1 MQDRGLFSY
10 LLLLLLVS
18 VLVNPSDLFAMGEN
32 YDETGFRSNRTYI
45 RYLPQEFVNPFSGNL
60 ILSYTDIVLPGNG
73 GLDLKIQR
81 TYNSKLFLNPD
92 TGEISRIRRGDMGVG
107 WTSHFGRI
115 VEEPYSI
122 YGPQFYLEMPDG
134 SIHFLYENNHSNIN
148 SHINSD
154 YITEDFWIVNYDGA
168 NDRYIMTLTDGT
180 VYTFS
185 QRVADPITIYHYVT
199 SIKDRNG
206 NEIRIEYYDC
216 CNTVN
221 NDPDTGT
228 IGSCPDTNPVTKTP
242 HIKRVTDSVGR
253 VINFDMVANTCRYNA
268 VGSIDA
274 NGRTYNYSYFIG
286 DDNGHPG
293 YLLKEVKPPV
303 GPGWKYFYDFDGVN
317 PEGELISVTYPSG
330 GVVEYQ
336 YDTFNLTLKDNQPF
350 KFRAIKSRT
359 ASGPNIIPG
368 TWTYSYALG
377 NKDSTTV
384 TDPCGNKA
392 VYNFNG
398 LRDGSFIGNW
408 AIGLVEE
415 KEIRDGYDNT
425 FQIETNAWNPY
436 EISTD
441 PNIPEGGYFA
451 PLLDLKTIT
460 RDGNNYFT
468 NLTYNTFYGAPTKIE
483 ELGELA
489 RTTDITYYENLSNG
503 NYIVGEPLIIT
514 VTDGAETKT
523 VTDSYDGKGNLISEN
538 KYGVI
543 TEFSYHPDGDLE
555 WEKNARGFYTH
566 FDQYSFG
573 VAGRIR
579 YGSSSALATDP
590 VYAETRTINWEGTI
604 AGLTDGRGYQTLFNY
619 DGINRLIGVTPPLSG
634 EAQTS
639 VTYDDINGQ
648 GYIIQKGVSQSQYS
662 FDGLGRPISARSNTG
677 VTTEARYDQCGRIM
691 YRSLPFDGLTPN
703 VGDSFTYDPLGRV
716 TSITHPDGTFISYSY
731 LGNTV
736 TVKNERNLST
746 TLNFESF
753 GDPGYKRLVSIKD
766 AQNNTTSY
774 QYDLL
779 GNITRVNSPMG
790 GSRAFTYDSK
800 NFLVSE
806 THPESGTTTYT
817 HDEIGNVITKTNA
830 KNQTITYQY
839 DALNRLTF
847 VDHPSGEDDVTYAY
861 DNADNRT
868 LMESSSGSYSYSY
881 EYDPSNRLTKQNVNL
896 DNINYTINFAYDERN
911 NPVQAKYPSGETVS
925 YNYDAGNRLSSIP
938 SIAGNF
944 TYHPSG
950 TLTHYDNIIGVSSD
964 FTYDDRHRLKTI
976 KISRTFPFLTVKKEG
991 LGRGT
996 IKSDPLGIDCG
1007 GDCTQIYPAENIQVT
1022 LTATPDNNSNFVG
1035 WSGDPDCSDGNLVMD
1050 GVKTCVATFALKSNR
1065 FTLTLN
1071 KTGQGTVT
1079 STPSGIDCGS
1089 DCTEDY
1095 DANTHVTLTPIP
1107 DAGSSFAGWSGD
1119 PDCSDGFIVMDANK
1133 TCTAA
1138 FETEQFTLTVNKGG
1152 LGAGTI
1158 TSSPPGIDCGSDCTE
1173 NYSQD
1178 TQITLTATPDAG
1190 SAFVGWTGDADCADG
1205 AVTMDA
1211 SKTCTAN
1218 FAQKPTLTI
1227 QKDGTGS
1234 GTVVSTTDSGIN
1246 CGNDCSEG
1254 YDTNYLVSLDAVPDS
1269 GSQFSGWSGNTDCSD
1284 GVVVMDVNKTCI
1296 ATFNLLP
1303 PNQFTL
1309 SVNKQGNGS
1318 GTISSTPSGINC
1330 GGDCTQAYNQN
1341 TQVTLTPTPD
1351 AGSIFGGWS
1360 GDADCSDGVVT
1371 MGANKT
1377 CTAIFTQSAQQ
1388 FRLDV
1393 GVSGFGL
1400 VDGSIVGGFS
1410 DAGINCLNG
1419 PAPFSGNDCTEN
1431 YVVNTQV
1438 RLTPKPTGPLFQTNP
1453 PIDYNS
1459 TFLGWGGDPD
1469 CSDGMITMDANKTCI
1484 AIFTPFKLDVFTRG
1498 GGTVTVSPKGNTCTT
1513 YSGCS
1518 KYYRPNT
1525 QVTLTPVPDNGS
1537 SFAGWTGDPDCS
1549 DGAVTMSA
1557 DKTCTATFNLIPPQ
1571 QFTLAVSKTGSGTG
1585 RVTSSPTGINCGSDC
1600 TEVYNQNT
1608 QVALTPTPD
1617 VGSTFAGWSGDVDC
1631 SDGIVALDT
1640 NKTCIATFNIE
1651 PTSCD
1656 CNNPKAIRGTNGN
1669 DTLAGTAGADIICGF
1684 GGNDTIKGS
1693 GGNDCIDGGTGND
1706 KIIGGGGSDKLYGG
1720 TGNDTLSGG
1729 GGSDVLD
1736 GGPGVD
1742 TLDGGKGTDTCVNGE
1757 TNANCEQFSSSAD
1770 KFSPVISQ
1778 AVGNAKSS
1786 SLISRAGSLIII
1798 ILSQL
1803 FATNVF
1809 ATQVAT
1815 IPPVPFIDL
1824 EYSYDEVNNVAAIV
1838 DHIDSTNNYS
1848 MQYDNLDRLIGAS
1861 GPWGP
1866 GSFNYDAIGN
1876 RTNKNISGA
1885 NTDYSY
1891 GSSDNRLSGYPHDAN
1906 GNVLQDDNFT
1916 YDYDSENRLI
1926 AVRSG
1931 GTVIVQYQYD
1941 GDGRRVSK
1949 TVNNGEKTYYGYG
1962 TGINV
1967 LTEFNGQGVPRFDY
1981 IYVGNRN
1988 ISRVNFDSN
1997 GAIQSK
2003 TFYHTDH
2010 LGSNIAITDE
2020 TSTVVWDQS
2029 YLPFG
2034 DFYSGTGSISNTHQY
2049 TEKEFEEET
2058 GLYYYGARYYHPGLG
2073 RFMSVDQA
2081 GGDPTDPQSWN
2092 RYAYVLNNPYK
2103 YVDPDGE
2110 AAIRVQGLDKIVEST
2125 IAFNSYV
2132 RSKLDFIPNLI
2143 LDAFLPVDPGS
2154 VASGFLLGP
2163 QAIEAEVIV
2172 KEVGKSIL
2180 KRVTA
2185 TELSLPKPS
2194 RLPDAGGFIRSF
2206 VTEEDQKFF
2215 RVFSG
2220 DRKTGRFLTRV
2231 PPKSRAQAIEGLALP
2246 LENQAE
2252 FIQEVFVPA
2261 KTRLQRSRT
2270 LPAFG
2275 HRGGL
2280 EQFELLNQIPNE
2292 NFGPGVPF
2300 K

>member
-32 YDETGFRSNRTYI
+32 YDETGFRSNRTYT
-45 RYLPQEFVNPFSGNL
+45 RYSPQESVNPFSGNL

-92 TGEISRIRRGDMGVG
+92 TSEISRIRRGDMGVG
-107 WTSHFGRI
+107 WTFHFGRI

-242 HIKRVTDSVGR
+242 HIKQVTDSVGR
-253 VINFDMVANTCRYNA
+253 VINFNMITNTCRYNA

-274 NGRTYNYSYFIG
+274 NGKVYNYSYFIG

-368 TWTYSYALG
+368 TWTYSYALS

-425 FQIETNAWNPY
+425 LQIETNAWNPY

-441 PNIPEGGYFA
+441 PSIPEGGYFA

-489 RTTDITYYENLSNG
+489 RTTDISYYENLSNG

-523 VTDSYDGKGNLISEN
+523 VANSYDSKGNLVSEN
-538 KYGVI
+538 RYGVI

-619 DGINRLIGVTPPLSG
+619 DGINRLIGVTPPPSG

-639 VTYDDINGQ
+639 ITYDDINGQ

-677 VTTEARYDQCGRIM
+677 VTTEARYDQCGRMM
-691 YRSLPFDGLTPN
+691 YRSLPFDGSTPN

-736 TVKNERNLST
+736 TVKNERDLST

-753 GDPGYKRLVSIKD
+753 GDPEYKRLVSIKD

-774 QYDLL
+774 EYDLL
-779 GNITRVNSPMG
+779 GNITRINSPMG
-790 GSRAFTYDSK
+790 GSRVFSYDSK

-806 THPESGTTTYT
+806 IHPESGTTTYT

-950 TLTHYDNIIGVSSD
+950 ALTHYDNIIGVSSD

-1022 LTATPDNNSNFVG
+1022 LIATPDNNSNFVG
-1035 WSGDPDCSDGNLVMD
+1035 WSGDPDCVDGHVVMD
-1050 GVKTCVATFALKSNR
+1050 GVKTCIATFALKSNR

-1071 KTGQGTVT
+1071 KTGQGMVT

-1152 LGAGTI
+1152 LGAGTV

-1190 SAFVGWTGDADCADG
+1190 SAFVGWTGDADC
-1205 AVTMDA
+1205 T
-1211 SKTCTAN
+1211 
-1218 FAQKPTLTI
+1218 
-1227 QKDGTGS
+1227 DGT
-1234 GTVVSTTDSGIN
+1234 
-1246 CGNDCSEG
+1246 
-1254 YDTNYLVSLDAVPDS
+1254 
-1269 GSQFSGWSGNTDCSD
+1269 
-1284 GVVVMDVNKTCI
+1284 
-1296 ATFNLLP
+1296 
-1303 PNQFTL
+1303 
-1309 SVNKQGNGS
+1309 
-1318 GTISSTPSGINC
+1318 
-1330 GGDCTQAYNQN
+1330 
-1341 TQVTLTPTPD
+1341 
-1351 AGSIFGGWS
+1351 
-1360 GDADCSDGVVT
+1360 VT

-1400 VDGSIVGGFS
+1400 VDGSIVGSFS

-1419 PAPFSGNDCTEN
+1419 PASFSGNDCTEN

-1459 TFLGWGGDPD
+1459 TFLEWGGDPD
-1469 CSDGMITMDANKTCI
+1469 CSDGMITMDANKTCV
-1484 AIFTPFKLDVFTRG
+1484 AVFTPFKLDVLTRG

-1525 QVTLTPVPDNGS
+1525 QVTLTPVPNNGS

-1549 DGAVTMSA
+1549 DGTVTMSA

-1571 QFTLAVSKTGSGTG
+1571 QFTLAVGKTGSGTG

-1608 QVALTPTPD
+1608 QVVLTPIPD
-1617 VGSTFAGWSGDVDC
+1617 VGSTFGGWSGDADC
-1631 SDGIVALDT
+1631 SDGIVTLNTDIA
-1640 NKTCIATFNIE
+1640 CIATFNIE
-1651 PTSCD
+1651 PTGCD
-1656 CNNPKAIRGTNGN
+1656 CNNPKAIRGTNGK
-1669 DTLAGTAGADIICGF
+1669 DTLAGTVGADIICGF

-1693 GGNDCIDGGTGND
+1693 GGNDCIDGGAGND

-1720 TGNDTLSGG
+1720 TGDDTLSGG

-1757 TNANCEQFSSSAD
+1757 TNANCEQFSSSSD
-1770 KFSPVISQ
+1770 NFSPVISQ
-1778 AVGNAKSS
+1778 AVGNTKSS
-1786 SLISRAGSLIII
+1786 SPISRAGSLILIL
-1798 ILSQL
+1798 LSQL

-1809 ATQVAT
+1809 ATQAT

-1824 EYSYDEVNNVAAIV
+1824 EYFYDEVNNVAAIV
-1838 DHIDSTNNYS
+1838 DHIDSSNNYS
-1848 MQYDNLDRLIGAS
+1848 MQYDNLDRLIGAN

-1891 GSSDNRLSGYPHDAN
+1891 SPSDNRLSGYTHDAN

-1916 YDYDSENRLI
+1916 YDYDSENQLI

-1941 GDGRRVSK
+1941 GDGRRISK

-1967 LTEFNGQGVPRFDY
+1967 LTEFNSQGVPRFDY

-2034 DFYSGTGSISNTHQY
+2034 DFYSGTGSIDNTHQY

-2058 GLYYYGARYYHPGLG
+2058 GLYYYGARYYHPGFG

-2092 RYAYVLNNPYK
+2092 RYSYTLNNPYK
-2103 YVDPDGE
+2103 YVDPDGREPVTAIIIGASALAGLGAQISGGTADLLVAYGIITPRDPSYIYLKSTEETLSTLSLVTGLVGFASIAEE
-2110 AAIRVQGLDKIVEST
+2110 AANFVNFGRSSITKATENVPEKLYHYTSSKYAGAILEGGL
-2125 IAFNSYV
+2125 
-2132 RSKLDFIPNLI
+2132 R
-2143 LDAFLPVDPGS
+2143 PGQ
-2154 VASGFLLGP
+2154 SGFVYATPEGNLSPL
-2163 QAIEAEVIV
+2163 QAIV
-2172 KEVGKSIL
+2172 
-2180 KRVTA
+2180 
-2185 TELSLPKPS
+2185 
-2194 RLPDAGGFIRSF
+2194 D
-2206 VTEEDQKFF
+2206 
-2215 RVFSG
+2215 
-2220 DRKTGRFLTRV
+2220 
-2231 PPKSRAQAIEGLALP
+2231 LALP
-2246 LENQAE
+2246 PNRVPDALFEIDVAKLKQLRIDVPLPNRIGRAYNQPGGKLE
-2252 FIQEVFVPA
+2252 
-2261 KTRLQRSRT
+2261 
-2270 LPAFG
+2270 
-2275 HRGGL
+2275 
-2280 EQFELLNQIPNE
+2280 IPINGRIPPE
-2292 NFGPGVPF
+2292 AL
-2300 K
+2300 KRIR